1 MFLQPTRTSPC
12 LPIAT
17 LSSSR
22 TFLMNAQKKKFKK
35 FSSIFQFFY
44 GLFCFRVYGP
54 ITSVRVP
61 RWPQTGR
68 TKGIAYITYKREDS
82 VLQAVKKSGTI
93 TVRRFSAFLMRCRW
107 ITDPFLSISRP
118 ANPRPASEIRMESI
132 GTNPMRKRR
141 RIPNDLHW
149 RPKPTRRFTYKA
161 SLRIVLCFVVSD
173 FLFLMM
179 IIVYYTFC
187 CYGCLFKYSQSFLCC
202 FTNPIHEK
210 LLLLWRE
217 KQPNQ
222 EERNESSKNH
232 DSFIF
237 PCVFC
242 DRITNIRWLDFF
254 LSFFLFSCFFIFSF
268 LISDFYLSTHPVQWL
283 KLDTKALMNFKLP
296 NKRLQRSFLK
306 LVKVCHCLILLTIP
320 TSLFMHVLMLSSV
333 VRQKL
338 TEQSH
343 IEAKKQIE
351 SYRKKLDN
359 EFKAKE
365 QAVCLDQTCAD
376 ITPF

>member
-107 ITDPFLSISRP
+107 ITVPFLSISRL

-161 SLRIVLCFVVSD
+161 SLRIVLCFVVSN

-187 CYGCLFKYSQSFLCC
+187 CCGCLFKYSRSFLYC
-202 FTNPIHEK
+202 FTNPIHE
-210 LLLLWRE
+210 
-217 KQPNQ
+217 
-222 EERNESSKNH
+222 
-232 DSFIF
+232 
-237 PCVFC
+237 
-242 DRITNIRWLDFF
+242 
-254 LSFFLFSCFFIFSF
+254 
-268 LISDFYLSTHPVQWL
+268 
-283 KLDTKALMNFKLP
+283 
-296 NKRLQRSFLK
+296 
-306 LVKVCHCLILLTIP
+306 
-320 TSLFMHVLMLSSV
+320 
-333 VRQKL
+333 
-338 TEQSH
+338 
-343 IEAKKQIE
+343 
-351 SYRKKLDN
+351 
-359 EFKAKE
+359 
-365 QAVCLDQTCAD
+365 
-376 ITPF
+376 